1 MIDVN
6 TAFIFFSALVFF
18 GFILNALFAKV
29 KIANIL
35 PLMLIGLLLGP
46 VLHVVSTS
54 PNSVIARL
62 TPFITATAIAFI
74 LFRVGLS
81 IDFNSL
87 KRVLSR
93 ATLFT
98 FTVTAV
104 SGIILGA
111 IALYIFGWNIEESFI
126 FGFALAGPSTLIL
139 PIIVSLTKINED
151 LKTTLIYEAV
161 TSDVLTLI
169 VPLVLFEIL
178 ITPNVG
184 VGFVTVLVFNTIFGS
199 VFAAA
204 ISAFLWLYILN
215 RFKTY
220 SKGYGWML
228 TIAMV
233 VATYGLTQSIGFNG
247 AMTVF
252 VFGLLVANI
261 GSRKTEVDAKHNVGI
276 MEKYFAVPDII
287 ADIKDYQNQIVF
299 FVSTFFFVYLGML
312 FTVSGASIAL
322 VVFAVLISVLI
333 LPIRYLFIPMIKDMF
348 SKDRRAM
355 KIEHSFVAFDIS
367 RGLAPAVIATLPI
380 AYGILIPHFT
390 DSIFLVMLITN
401 IIATVG
407 VFATYREVKGSSLVV
422 TASDNSKV

>member
-6 TAFIFFSALVFF
+6 AAFVFFAALVFF
-18 GFILNALFAKV
+18 GFILNALFIKV

-54 PNSVIARL
+54 PTSVIAKL

-74 LFRVGLS
+74 LFRVGLNM
-81 IDFNSL
+81 DFGSL

-104 SGIILGA
+104 SGIILS
-111 IALYIFGWNIEESFI
+111 IVALYIFGWNAEEAFI

-139 PIIVSLTKINED
+139 PIVVSLTKISED

-169 VPLVLFEIL
+169 VPLVLFEVL
-178 ITPNVG
+178 TTQSVTA
-184 VGFVTVLVFNTIFGS
+184 GFVAALVFNTIFGS
-199 VFAAA
+199 IFVAAV
-204 ISAFLWLYILN
+204 SAFLWLYILN
-215 RFKTY
+215 RFKAY
-220 SKGYGWML
+220 SKDYGWML

-233 VATYGLTQSIGFNG
+233 VATYGITQSIGFNG

-252 VFGLLVANI
+252 VFGLLIANI
-261 GSRKTEVDAKHNVGI
+261 GTMKQEVDARHNIGFV
-276 MEKYFAVPDII
+276 EKYFSAPDII
-287 ADIKDYQNQIVF
+287 NDIRGYQNQIVF

-312 FTVSGASIAL
+312 FTVAGASISL
-322 VVFAVLISVLI
+322 VVFALLLSILI
-333 LPIRYLFIPMIKDMF
+333 LPVRYMFIPMLKGMF
-348 SKDRRAM
+348 SKDARAM
-355 KIEHSFVAFDIS
+355 KIERSFVAFDIS

-380 AYGILIPHFT
+380 VYGILIPHFT

-407 VFATYREVKGSSLVV
+407 VFATYREVRGSSIA
-422 TASDNSKV
+422 ASPAANSKV

>member
-1 MIDVN
+1 MSVLMIDVN
-6 TAFIFFSALVFF
+6 AAFIFFSALVFF
-18 GFILNALFAKV
+18 GFILNALFTKI

-54 PNSVIARL
+54 SNSIIARL
-62 TPFITATAIAFI
+62 TPVITATAIAFI
-74 LFRVGLS
+74 LFRVGLG

-87 KRVLSR
+87 KRVLTR

-111 IALYIFGWNIEESFI
+111 IALYIFGWNVEEAFI

-139 PIIVSLTKINED
+139 PIVVSLTKINED

-178 ITPNVG
+178 ITSNVG
-184 VGFVTVLVFNTIFGS
+184 AGFVAVLVFSTIFGS
-199 VFAAA
+199 IFAAVV
-204 ISAFLWLYILN
+204 SALLWLYILN
-215 RFKTY
+215 RFKEY
-220 SKGYGWML
+220 SKSYGWML

-233 VATYGLTQSIGFNG
+233 VATYGFTQSIGFNG

-252 VFGLLVANI
+252 VFGLLIANI
-261 GSRKTEVDAKHNVGI
+261 GSRKIEVDAKHNI
-276 MEKYFAVPDII
+276 NFLEKYFSAPEIIKDIR
-287 ADIKDYQNQIVF
+287 DYQNQIVF

-312 FTVSGASIAL
+312 FTISGASVSLVIFAL
-322 VVFAVLISVLI
+322 LVSILI
-333 LPIRYLFIPMIKDMF
+333 LPIRYMFIPMIKEM
-348 SKDRRAM
+348 
-355 KIEHSFVAFDIS
+355 
-367 RGLAPAVIATLPI
+367 
-380 AYGILIPHFT
+380 
-390 DSIFLVMLITN
+390 
-401 IIATVG
+401 
-407 VFATYREVKGSSLVV
+407 
-422 TASDNSKV
+422 